1 MRKKVWKRLLVA
13 AATGMLFLVVIKG
26 IGKDAPLVNDSIPP
40 SVLCCTNEQILSET
54 RFSGTVSYV
63 SDNQEAKTA
72 FANLSVGDTI
82 VVEAEHFQFGTSVD
96 LQGNQTSY
104 LRDRLD
110 SIYVGYTVQIN
121 YLDVSHCDGNEIG
134 ASTVLLQGFLE
145 YP

>member
-1 MRKKVWKRLLVA
+1 MRKTVWKRLLVA
-13 AATGMLFLVVIKG
+13 AAIGMLFLVVIKG
-26 IGKDAPLVNDSIPP
+26 IGKDAMFSNDSIPP
-40 SVLCCTNEQILSET
+40 SVLCCTIEHILSET
-54 RFSGTVSYV
+54 QFSGTVSYV

-72 FANLSVGDTI
+72 FGNLSVGDTI

-96 LQGNQTSY
+96 IQGSQTPY

-121 YLDVSHCDGNEIG
+121 YLDVSHCDGSEIG